1 MPGLVLGRPRHADSA
16 RSRSAGRRVLTLSS
30 AATPVNKH
38 LSNACGCARPGDTW
52 AGVTQSSGR
61 ASSTRTRTR
70 DVTSI
75 AVLGSLQEPES
86 ERRAAPEMPRRLR
99 VRNEPGGWGAI
110 DRNSLAVH
118 TMWAN
123 AEPSEPDVRSRVR
136 RGCGRRAGKETAVLP
151 RVASVTGA
159 ARQGE
164 APLVGH
170 GHCTGGFSV
179 PHAPLSLA
187 RPSTLPA
194 PLQAGFLPSVRP
206 VLNGPTLSFPPVPL
220 LESILPADPLWPW
233 ERPWSLTQLLGNPRQ
248 HQFLPLRQRRQVAT
262 LVSLSF
268 CLSNNLI
275 GVRVKPTEKAL
286 CSCLPGEPVLW
297 LKSGQQYVNES
308 VTRDSQA
315 DS

>member
-1 MPGLVLGRPRHADSA
+1 MASFSARGLNGEGEDVPGPRGSLREGTGQGGSGLGSLGHQCWDTRTGRPRPGRGAHSRVPFPESSWEWTRASGASVLEPCKHFSPSRMPGLVLGRPRHADSA
-16 RSRSAGRRVLTLSS
+16 RSRSAGRRVLTLGS

-75 AVLGSLQEPES
+75 AVLGSLREPES

-99 VRNEPGGWGAI
+99 VRNEPGGRGAI

-194 PLQAGFLPSVRP
+194 PLSGGVLAFCPSRFEWPDVVLPP
-206 VLNGPTLSFPPVPL
+206 GSFTRVHPPP
-220 LESILPADPLWPW
+220 
-233 ERPWSLTQLLGNPRQ
+233 
-248 HQFLPLRQRRQVAT
+248 
-262 LVSLSF
+262 
-268 CLSNNLI
+268 
-275 GVRVKPTEKAL
+275 
-286 CSCLPGEPVLW
+286 
-297 LKSGQQYVNES
+297 
-308 VTRDSQA
+308 
-315 DS
+315 